1 MTRRFCLMTVGRTG
15 STWLINA
22 LGALPGVVV
31 PASNVPSPDNE
42 LIHHNTQ
49 PAYEKLAG
57 RKFANPRELM
67 EFFFSLNRHAAFAGF
82 KSMPRRH
89 PDYSGFVRHSGLQFI
104 TLDRRDI
111 FATAASFM
119 AAIKHRTWR
128 RHGGVPAQKLVY
140 EPSDE
145 RQLQV
150 NLGYMAKG
158 RLALLEPPNAI
169 ALYYE
174 DLCRPGF
181 SSAPLN
187 EFFQQTVQLQGA
199 KPPTRTSDYVEND
212 EEFRA
217 AVEKA
222 WNWMRSQMSD
232 EQRTR
237 LDSLSIGDRSVTG
250 D

>member
-1 MTRRFCLMTVGRTG
+1 MTHRFCLMTVGRTG

-49 PAYEKLAG
+49 PGYEKLAG
-57 RKFANPRELM
+57 RKFTNTRELM
-67 EFFFSLNRHAAFAGF
+67 EFFFFLNRDAKFAGF

-89 PDYSGFVRHSGLQFI
+89 PDYSDFVQHSGIQFI

-111 FATAASFM
+111 FATAASFL

-128 RHGGVPAQKLVY
+128 RHGGVPPQKLVY

-145 RQLQV
+145 RQLRV

-158 RLALLEPPNAI
+158 RLALLQPPNAI

-181 SSAPLN
+181 SSARLN
-187 EFFQQTVQLQGA
+187 EFFQQTIELQGA
-199 KPPTRTSDYVEND
+199 KAPTRTSDYVEND
-212 EEFRA
+212 DEFRA
-217 AVEKA
+217 VVEQT
-222 WNWMRSQMSD
+222 WNRIRQQATD
-232 EQRTR
+232 EQRAR
-237 LDSLSIGDRSVTG
+237 LDSLGTG
-250 D
+250 A